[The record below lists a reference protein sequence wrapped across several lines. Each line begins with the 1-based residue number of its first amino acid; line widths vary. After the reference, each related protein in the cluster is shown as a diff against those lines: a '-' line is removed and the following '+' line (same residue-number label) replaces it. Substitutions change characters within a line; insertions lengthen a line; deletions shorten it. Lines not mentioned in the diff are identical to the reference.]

1 MGLKIMFKQCFL
13 LILLVFILA
22 GCSHK
27 GQKPPVP
34 VTHYASSSANQY
46 RQVTAFNQVDVQGR
60 LNIHLHTGYKKP
72 QVILTGD
79 PRDLAQV
86 KAVVMQNTLYLSL
99 GNGYPRFGAVN
110 ADIRGQFLNRLH
122 YVGAGTIRGDRL
134 HTSYLDLYLENQ
146 GTTRLAGTIG
156 LQKLTVVGSGLTQ
169 INGISS
175 RNLQIYLKGNPRV
188 QLTGFVNLAKLN
200 IEGDAWLSLYWLKS
214 NSLTIRAKNAS
225 KVQLAGVVNRLDVE
239 LWGVAQFKGRYLRA
253 QRSFVKT
260 HDKSVAEI
268 SAVNHQSNLAT
279 DASDIY
285 YFNIPTTRADFMAY
299 SGSVLDMREWS
310 QFNMEDFTRYNK
322 QFP

>member
-1 MGLKIMFKQCFL
+1 MLKRCYS
-13 LILLVFILA
+13 LILMAFFLA
-22 GCSHK
+22 GCSHHE
-27 GQKPPVP
+27 QKMPLP
-34 VTHYASSSANQY
+34 VTQYSSSSTNQY
-46 RQVTAFNQVDVQGR
+46 RQVAPFNQVDVQGQI
-60 LNIHLHTGYKKP
+60 NIHLHTGYKKP
-72 QVILTGD
+72 EVILTGD

-86 KAVVMQNTLYLSL
+86 NTVVSNGTLFLAL
-99 GNGYPRFGAVN
+99 GKGFPQFGAVN
-110 ADIRGQFLNRLH
+110 ADIRGRFLNGVR
-122 YVGAGTIRGDRL
+122 YVGAGSIRGSKL
-134 HTSYLDLYLENQ
+134 HTSYLNLYLANP

-156 LQKLTVVGSGLTQ
+156 LQRLEVVGDGLTQ

-175 RNLQIYLKGNPRV
+175 RNLQIYLKGNPKV
-188 QLTGFVNLAKLN
+188 QLTGFANLARLN
-200 IEGDAWLSLYWLKS
+200 IDGDAWLSLYWIKS
-214 NSLTIRAKNAS
+214 NNLIIRAKKAA

-285 YFNIPTTRADFMAY
+285 YFNIPTTRADFMAFN
-299 SGSVLDMREWS
+299 GSVLDLREWS
-310 QFNMEDFTRYNK
+310 QFDMEDFNRYNK

>member
-1 MGLKIMFKQCFL
+1 MFKRCYL

-22 GCSHK
+22 GCSHQA
-27 GQKPPVP
+27 QKPTVP
-34 VTHYASSSANQY
+34 VNHYASTSSTQNRPVAS
-46 RQVTAFNQVDVQGR
+46 FNQVDVQGR
-60 LNIHLHTGYKKP
+60 INVHLHTGYKKP

-86 KAVVMQNTLYLSL
+86 KTVVTQDTLYIVL

-110 ADIRGQFLNRLH
+110 ADIRGRFLNRFH

-146 GTTRLAGTIG
+146 GTTKLSGTIG
-156 LQKLTVVGSGLTQ
+156 LQKLKIVGGGLTQ
-169 INGISS
+169 INGMSS
-175 RNLQIYLKGNPRV
+175 RNLRIYLKGNPKV
-188 QLTGFVNLAKLN
+188 QLTGFSNLAKLN
-200 IEGDAWLSLYWLKS
+200 INGDAWLSLYWIKS
-214 NSLTIRAKNAS
+214 NNLTVRAKNGA
-225 KVQLAGVVNRLDVE
+225 KIQLAGVVNRLDVE

-285 YFNIPTTRADFMAY
+285 YFNLPATRADFMAF
-299 SGSVLDMREWS
+299 SGSVLDLREWG
-310 QFNMEDFTRYNK
+310 QLDMKDFNRYNK

>member
-1 MGLKIMFKQCFL
+1 MGLIIMFKRCYL
-13 LILLVFILA
+13 LILLIFILS
-22 GCSHK
+22 GCSHQA
-27 GQKPPVP
+27 QKPPAP
-34 VTHYASSSANQY
+34 VLQYVSTSANQT
-46 RQVTAFNQVDVQGR
+46 RPVSAFNQVDVQGR
-60 LNIHLHTGYKKP
+60 INVNLHTGYKKP
-72 QVILTGD
+72 QIILKGD

-86 KAVVMQNTLYLSL
+86 KTVVSQNTLFISL

-110 ADIRGQFLNRLH
+110 VDIRGRFLNRFH
-122 YVGAGTIRGDRL
+122 YVGAGSIRGSRL

-156 LQKLTVVGSGLTQ
+156 LQKLKVVGSGLTK
-169 INGISS
+169 IDGISS
-175 RNLQIYLKGNPRV
+175 RNLRVYLKGNPKV

-200 IEGDAWLSLYWLKS
+200 IDGDGWLSLYWVKS
-214 NSLTIRAKNAS
+214 NNLTVRAKKGS
-225 KVQLAGVVNRLDVE
+225 KIQLAGVVNRLDVE
-239 LWGVAQFKGRYLRA
+239 LWGLAQFKGRYLRA

-260 HDKSVAEI
+260 HNKSVAEI

-299 SGSVLDMREWS
+299 SGSVLDLREWS
-310 QFNMEDFTRYNK
+310 QFDMEDFNRYNK

>member
-1 MGLKIMFKQCFL
+1 MLKRCYS
-13 LILLVFILA
+13 LILLVFFLV
-22 GCSHK
+22 GCSHNE
-27 GQKPPVP
+27 QKLPLP
-34 VTHYASSSANQY
+34 VTQYSTSSTNQY
-46 RQVTAFNQVDVQGR
+46 RQVAAFNQVDVQGQI
-60 LNIHLHTGYKKP
+60 NIHLHTGYKKP

-86 KAVVMQNTLYLSL
+86 NTVVSNGTLYLAL
-99 GNGYPRFGAVN
+99 GKGFPRFGAVN
-110 ADIRGQFLNRLH
+110 ADIRGRFLNGVR
-122 YVGAGTIRGDRL
+122 YVGAGSIRGSQL
-134 HTSYLDLYLENQ
+134 HTSYLNLYLANP

-156 LQKLTVVGSGLTQ
+156 LQRLEVVGDGLTQ

-175 RNLQIYLKGNPRV
+175 RNLKIYLKGNPKV
-188 QLTGFVNLAKLN
+188 QLTGFANLARLN
-200 IEGDAWLSLYWLKS
+200 IDGDAWLSLYWIKS
-214 NSLTIRAKNAS
+214 NNIIIRAKKAA

-285 YFNIPTTRADFMAY
+285 YFNIPTTRADFMAFN
-299 SGSVLDMREWS
+299 GSVLDLREWS
-310 QFNMEDFTRYNK
+310 QFDMEDFNRYNK

>member
-1 MGLKIMFKQCFL
+1 MFKRCYL

-22 GCSHK
+22 GCSHQV
-27 GQKPPVP
+27 QKPPVAE
-34 VTHYASSSANQY
+34 TKSAPRSTTQN
-46 RQVTAFNQVDVQGR
+46 RPVTAFNQVDVQGR
-60 LNIHLHTGYKKP
+60 INVHLHTGYKKP

-86 KAVVMQNTLYLSL
+86 KTVVTQNTLYVVL
-99 GNGYPRFGAVN
+99 GNGYPRYGAVN
-110 ADIRGQFLNRLH
+110 ADIRGRFLNGFH
-122 YVGAGTIRGDRL
+122 YVGAGTIRGQRL

-146 GTTRLAGTIG
+146 GTTRLAGTLG
-156 LQKLTVVGSGLTQ
+156 LQKLKIVGSGLTQ
-169 INGISS
+169 IDGISS
-175 RNLQIYLKGNPRV
+175 RNLRIYLKGNPKV
-188 QLTGFVNLAKLN
+188 QLTGFSNLAKLN
-200 IEGDAWLSLYWLKS
+200 INGDAWLSLYWIKS
-214 NSLTIRAKNAS
+214 NNLTVRARNAS

-239 LWGVAQFKGRYLRA
+239 LWGTSQFKGRYLRA

-285 YFNIPTTRADFMAY
+285 YFNIPVTRADFMAY

-310 QFNMEDFTRYNK
+310 QFDMQDFNRYNK